1 MLKEA
6 FKFMWYDKTKMFGIL
21 FGIILSVFLIG
32 QQIGICFSLL
42 NSTISLAKFNQN
54 YIWVVSD
61 KSQQVSDLPLLDMRI
76 YRELMSINGVKKVN
90 QLIVGGGSAKFSNGT
105 KTSITMIGTQAPSYA
120 GGPWKFAF
128 GNLQDL
134 QQEGAV
140 IGDSYDPIQGKNI
153 KIGDHFE
160 YNGNRVVLIGQTKG
174 AKGLGVAYGFTTVDR
189 ARKLCKIPTTKAS
202 AFLVEWENGASV
214 EQVIRAINKEIPGV
228 KARDGKTFTN
238 ESLKYF
244 ALNSGIV
251 ASFGLL
257 VVFAIITG
265 FAIVGLTMFS
275 AVNDRIKDYGT
286 IKAIGGTNGVIRNLI
301 LWQATIY
308 SIVGFAVAY
317 FLLFGFVQ
325 ATKKNLDIQIT
336 PELTAFLIIITL
348 IIAVLGSL
356 LAMRKITK
364 LEPAAVF
371 RS

>member
-6 FKFMWYDKTKMFGIL
+6 FKFMWYDKAKMFGIL

-32 QQIGICFSLL
+32 QQLGICFSLL

-76 YRELMSINGVKKVN
+76 YRELMSITGVKKVN

-105 KTSITMIGTQAPSYA
+105 KTNITMIGTQAPSYA
-120 GGPWKFAF
+120 GGPWNFAI

-134 QQEGAV
+134 LQEGAV
-140 IGDSYDPIQGKNI
+140 ITDSYDAILKKNI
-153 KIGDHFE
+153 KMGDHFE
-160 YNGNRVVLIGQTKG
+160 YNGNRVVMVGQTKG
-174 AKGLGVAYGFTTVDR
+174 AKGLGVAYGFTTVER

-202 AFLVEWENGASV
+202 AFLVEWQDGAEI
-214 EQVIRAINKEIPGV
+214 EQVIKAINKEIPGV
-228 KARDGKTFTN
+228 KARDGETYTD

-286 IKAIGGTNGVIRNLI
+286 IKAIGGTNAVIRKLI

-308 SIVGFAVAY
+308 SIVGFIVAY

-325 ATKKNLDIQIT
+325 ATKTSLNIQVTLGLVI
-336 PELTAFLIIITL
+336 FLIGVTL
-348 IIAVLGSL
+348 FIAILGSL

-371 RS
+371 RT

>member
-32 QQIGICFSLL
+32 QNIGICFSLL
-42 NSTISLAKFNQN
+42 NSTISLAKYNQK

-76 YRELMSINGVKKVN
+76 YRELMSINGIKKVN
-90 QLIVGGGSAKFSNGT
+90 QLVVGAGSAKFSNGT
-105 KTSITMIGTQAPSYA
+105 KTGITMIGTQAPSFA
-120 GGPWKFAF
+120 GGPWKFAY

-140 IGDSYDPIQGKNI
+140 IGDAYDPIQAKNI
-153 KIGDHFE
+153 KLGDHFE

-174 AKGLGVAYGFTTVDR
+174 AKGLGIAYAFTTVER

-202 AFLVEWENGASV
+202 AFLVEKVDGAST
-214 EQVIRAINKEIPGV
+214 EQVINAINKEIPGV
-228 KARDGKTFTN
+228 KARDGAAYTN

-251 ASFGLL
+251 SSFGIL

-275 AVNDRIKDYGT
+275 AVTDRLKDYGT
-286 IKAIGGTNGVIRNLI
+286 IKAIGGTNAIIRKLI
-301 LWQATIY
+301 LWQAIIY
-308 SIVGFAVAY
+308 SFIGFIIAY
-317 FLLFGFVQ
+317 TLLYGFVQ
-325 ATKKNLDIQIT
+325 ATKTNLDIQLT
-336 PELTAFLIIITL
+336 PELILFLVIVTL

-356 LAMRKITK
+356 LAMRKIIK
-364 LEPAAVF
+364 LEPAAIF
-371 RS
+371 RL

>member
-32 QQIGICFSLL
+32 QNIGICFSLL

-76 YRELMSINGVKKVN
+76 YRELMSINGVKKVH
-90 QLIVGGGSAKFSNGT
+90 QLIVGGGSAKFNNGT
-105 KTSITMIGTQAPSYA
+105 KTSITMIGTQAPSFA

-134 QQEGAV
+134 LQEGAV
-140 IGDSYDPIQGKNI
+140 IGDSYDPIQSKNI

-160 YNGNRVVLIGQTKG
+160 YNGNRVVLVGQTKG

-189 ARKLCKIPTTKAS
+189 ARKLCNIPTTKAS

-214 EQVIRAINKEIPGV
+214 EQVIYAINKEIPRV

-286 IKAIGGTNGVIRNLI
+286 IKAIGGTNSVIRNLI
-301 LWQATIY
+301 LWQASIY
-308 SIVGFAVAY
+308 SIVGFTVAY
-317 FLLFGFVQ
+317 ILLFGFVQ

-336 PELTAFLIIITL
+336 PELTAFLVIITL
-348 IIAVLGSL
+348 VIAVLGSL

-371 RS
+371 RT